1 MAGVTITLKRVD
13 EKGKIAF
20 LPPSEIELQEA
31 IKKVLRLCR
40 DKNNDYVS
48 VTLSRPYSPR
58 TTGPKSQN
66 HHLNGHI
73 MQICNQYGGDYE
85 TIKYCV
91 KMIAVEEMGYPF
103 ETIAGHV
110 VPKRESD
117 CNTEEC
123 AKLIEASHVLAAQM
137 GIILRE
143 VNE

>member
-31 IKKVLRLCR
+31 IRKVLRSCKE
-40 DKNNDYVS
+40 KNNDYVS
-48 VTLSRPYSPR
+48 VTLARPYSPR

-73 MQICNQYGGDYE
+73 MQICERTGNDYE

-91 KMIAVEEMGYPF
+91 KMIAVEQMGYPF
-103 ETIAGHV
+103 TTVAGHV
-110 VPKRESD
+110 WPKRESD